1 MTEGLPFSHSYNLAR
16 LGNAGD
22 TVRFAADAAARAAI
36 AKWAGI
42 PSLETFETEVEIK
55 KLAPNRFGLAFHLTA
70 DVTQSCV
77 VTLEP
82 VASSM
87 DKRFTRELV
96 FVGTTRHRDVDDSA
110 VDSGSDLELDAGQEE
125 GPEEIDSLHLDL
137 AAPVL
142 EEFVLSLDPYPRR
155 PGVEFAPESPDS
167 ERPESPFA
175 VLKGL
180 RQGS

>member
-1 MTEGLPFSHSYNLAR
+1 MSEGLPFSHSYNLAR

-22 TVRFAADAAARAAI
+22 TVRFAADSEQRAAI

-42 PSLETFETEVEIK
+42 LSLEKFEIEVEIK
-55 KLAPNRFGLAFHLTA
+55 KLAPDRFGLAFHLTA
-70 DVTQSCV
+70 EVTQSCV

-82 VASSM
+82 VTGHM
-87 DKRFTRELV
+87 DKRFSRELV
-96 FVGTTRHRDVDDSA
+96 FVGASRHRDTTES
-110 VDSGSDLELDAGQEE
+110 SPDLVLDTDQEE

-137 AAPVL
+137 ATPAL
-142 EEFVLSLDPYPRR
+142 EEFALSLDPYPRR

-167 ERPESPFA
+167 TPRESPFA

-180 RQGS
+180 GQGS